1 MMRLV
6 VLGVLIWFLGL
17 LAGSGQGT
25 LRAAPAEQGDA
36 PTDSP
41 VILAAGD
48 IANCTNEED
57 FLTAYL
63 MDEIDGT
70 ILALG
75 DNAYEIG
82 SLQEYNDCY
91 GPSWGRHKERTKSVP
106 GNHEYGDQGQAGYWA
121 YWGDVATPLEPGCR
135 ENCKGY
141 YSFDVGEWHIVAL
154 NSEINSDAGSEQEQ
168 WLRADL
174 AANPTACTLAF
185 WHRPRFTSGRYF
197 ARTSGHGIFQALYDY
212 GADVVLVGHDHDYER
227 FAPQNPAGELEY
239 DRGIRQFVVGTGGA
253 PTRDFFFIQPNSEVR
268 DSETHGV
275 LKMTLHPTSYE
286 WEFLPIPG
294 QSFTDSGATDC
305 VQLESVPPP
314 PAGFENLVTTDT
326 EADSN
331 ATPVSDAP
339 SAAPATA
346 APATSATTS
355 ASNGRY
361 TVQSGDT
368 LSTIG
373 LRFGVAWTEIASA
386 NDLTEESI
394 IQIGQVL
401 IIPGAASSAG
411 TEADAA
417 AASSGAAATPDESDT
432 AAESVTPPR
441 TTTPSGATYTVVEGD
456 TLFGIAARYGLTW
469 EELAD
474 ANGLSESDFLQ
485 IGQALVIP
493 GQAAEQAEDE
503 PTPVAEDAANL

>member
-1 MMRLV
+1 MRLV
-6 VLGVLIWFLGL
+6 VLGVLVSILGM
-17 LAGSGQGT
+17 LASAGQAT
-25 LRAAPAEQGDA
+25 LRAAPVEQNGA

-41 VILAAGD
+41 IILAAGD
-48 IANCTNEED
+48 ISNCTNEED

-91 GPSWGRHKERTKSVP
+91 GPSWGRHKERTKPVP

-154 NSEINSDAGSEQEQ
+154 NSEINTDAGSEQEQ

-174 AANPTACTLAF
+174 AANQTACTLAF

-253 PTRDFFFIQPNSEVR
+253 PTRDFFFIQPNSEAR
-268 DSETHGV
+268 NSETHGV
-275 LKMTLHPTSYE
+275 LKMTLNPTSYE

-294 QSFTDSGATDC
+294 QSFNDSGSTDC
-305 VQLESVPPP
+305 VQLESVPTP
-314 PAGFENLVTTDT
+314 PAGFENLVTTGT

-331 ATPVSDAP
+331 ETPVSDAP
-339 SAAPATA
+339 SAAPAA
-346 APATSATTS
+346 AATS

-373 LRFGVAWTEIASA
+373 LRFGVAWTEIAAA

-401 IIPGAASSAG
+401 IIPGAAADENSA
-411 TEADAA
+411 AD
-417 AASSGAAATPDESDT
+417 GAATPGAAVTPDEDDT
-432 AAESVTPPR
+432 ATERVTPPR
-441 TTTPSGATYTVVEGD
+441 TTTPADATYTVVEGD

-469 EELAD
+469 EELAA

-485 IGQALVIP
+485 IGQELVIP
-493 GQAAEQAEDE
+493 GEATEQAE
-503 PTPVAEDAANL
+503 EDVANL